1 MLNKE
6 ESTGHI
12 LALITIFIW
21 GTTFISTKIL
31 LNNFSPI
38 EILFTRFL
46 LGFLALW
53 AIYPHALKFCGRYQ
67 EIYFALAGLSGVT
80 LYFLFENIALCFSY
94 ASNVGII
101 MSTSPFF
108 TAVLA
113 SFVLK
118 ERLKKRFMFGFLLAM
133 IGIGLINFNG
143 ISILKL
149 NPIGD
154 FLALS
159 ASFLWAV
166 YSILMKKIGSFGIPT
181 IQVTRRTFLY
191 GLLFMLP
198 VMLIDFH
205 PKDYK
210 LLDAVDIFNFVYL
223 GFGASAICF
232 SSWNKALKILG
243 AVKVNG
249 YIYAI
254 PVITVITSSL
264 ILRENITYLAWA
276 GMAFAI
282 LGLFISE
289 HDFSTKKI

>member
-101 MSTSPFF
+101 MSTSPFYCSPCFFCIKGKIKEAIYVWFF
-108 TAVLA
+108 TCNDWY
-113 SFVLK
+113 
-118 ERLKKRFMFGFLLAM
+118 R
-133 IGIGLINFNG
+133 INKF
-143 ISILKL
+143 
-149 NPIGD
+149 
-154 FLALS
+154 
-159 ASFLWAV
+159 
-166 YSILMKKIGSFGIPT
+166 
-181 IQVTRRTFLY
+181 
-191 GLLFMLP
+191 
-198 VMLIDFH
+198 
-205 PKDYK
+205 
-210 LLDAVDIFNFVYL
+210 
-223 GFGASAICF
+223 
-232 SSWNKALKILG
+232 
-243 AVKVNG
+243 
-249 YIYAI
+249 
-254 PVITVITSSL
+254 
-264 ILRENITYLAWA
+264 
-276 GMAFAI
+276 
-282 LGLFISE
+282 
-289 HDFSTKKI
+289 